1 MAIWLPYV
9 FHYVLDEQE
18 GLLQANFWI
27 QTKCTKLGIRENVVL
42 RPSQYLFFQSQ
53 HCKH

>member
-18 GLLQANFWI
+18 GRLTAGKSLDSDQMHKI
-27 QTKCTKLGIRENVVL
+27 RDQGKC
-42 RPSQYLFFQSQ
+42 
-53 HCKH
+53 CA